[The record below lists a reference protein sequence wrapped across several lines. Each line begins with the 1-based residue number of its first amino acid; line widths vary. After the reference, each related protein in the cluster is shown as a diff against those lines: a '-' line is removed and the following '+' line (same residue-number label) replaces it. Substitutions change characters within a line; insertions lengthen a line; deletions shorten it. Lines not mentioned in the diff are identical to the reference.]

1 MTVKSQFLSYLA
13 PFSPYS
19 FKMKKSIL
27 LLAALGMNFSASLM
41 ETASLISGAVM
52 EKRTV
57 KTAVTKKAAMVP
69 FDCVTR
75 KPSFP
80 AGAQVSTMN
89 ILGAEPSGSISICHQ
104 FSEKHF

>member
-19 FKMKKSIL
+19 FKIKKFIL
-27 LLAALGMNFSASLM
+27 LPAAPGMNFSASLM

-80 AGAQVSTMN
+80 AEVQVSTMN
-89 ILGAEPSGSISICHQ
+89 NLVAEPLG
-104 FSEKHF
+104 

>member
-13 PFSPYS
+13 PFSPHS
-19 FKMKKSIL
+19 FTIKKFIL
-27 LLAALGMNFSASLM
+27 LPAALGMSFSAYLM

-57 KTAVTKKAAMVP
+57 KTAVMKKAAMEP

-80 AGAQVSTMN
+80 AGAQVRTMN
-89 ILGAEPSGSISICHQ
+89 IPGAEPLASASIRTS
-104 FSEKHF
+104 FSEKDF